1 MANAILVAK
10 LAHKVQQYMRA
21 DNQCAFGIVPP
32 ALSSGL
38 ERGYGGIY
46 CRVYRG
52 GILRIACGAL

>member
-21 DNQCAFGIVPP
+21 DNQCAFGVVPP

-46 CRVYRG
+46 CRVYRC
-52 GILRIACGAL
+52 GILRRARSAL